1 MIELFPRLEEDVFLT
16 LYQKARKSQLTS
28 LDFDWEAPSGFDR
41 REIQALARVL
51 TPVYLG
57 EQSAMLGAAAAL
69 PQMFRA
75 HETSVQLYLTS
86 FLADEGRHFEI
97 LTRFYQRA
105 GEQPARLRE
114 IPEMLR
120 YHHRLRQGDRFD
132 WAWGILIS
140 DLYSSL
146 FYRLFAQARPEAVFG
161 RISSA
166 VLVDESRHK
175 AFAHHYLKRA
185 LPRLD
190 EDRRRGLVRMEEELI
205 EIIDA
210 IEGKLE
216 AEARVLGLD
225 GKEIVGRWVADI
237 EYHARQIGLKPG
249 AGGDGRD
256 EGPGGGETAAGGEA
270 EAARELL
277 GVPEPAAAD
286 EEAEDGRQGA
296 VAREAGDGSGR
307 RLFTFS
313 LARLGR
319 PLAGAG
325 ARAAD
330 ALRHCGACAV
340 ALLCRTRAI
349 GGAVAS
355 GS

>member
-16 LYQKARKSQLTS
+16 LYHKARKTQLTS
-28 LDFDWEAPSGFDR
+28 LDFDWEGPSGFDR
-41 REIQALARVL
+41 REMQALARIL

-69 PQMFRA
+69 PQMFHA

-86 FLADEGRHFEI
+86 FLSDEGRHFEI

-105 GEQPARLRE
+105 GEHPVRLRE
-114 IPEMLR
+114 MPEMLR

-132 WAWGILIS
+132 WVWGILIS

-146 FYRLFAQARPEAVFG
+146 FYKLFAEARPEAVFG

-185 LPRLD
+185 LPYLD
-190 EDRRRGLVRMEEELI
+190 EDRRRGLIRMEEDLI
-205 EIIDA
+205 EIIQA
-210 IEGKLE
+210 IERKLE
-216 AEARVLGLD
+216 EDARLLGLD
-225 GKEIVGRWVADI
+225 GREIVDRWIADI
-237 EYHARQIGLKPG
+237 EYHARQIGLKPRSDG
-249 AGGDGRD
+249 ADGGDPGERPDGGRAPLR
-256 EGPGGGETAAGGEA
+256 ELAPAAGEEGSSGPGRAVDGPKEGE
-270 EAARELL
+270 
-277 GVPEPAAAD
+277 
-286 EEAEDGRQGA
+286 
-296 VAREAGDGSGR
+296 GR
-307 RLFTFS
+307 RLFGFS
-313 LARLGR
+313 LGRLGR

-325 ARAAD
+325 ARAAG
-330 ALRHCGACAV
+330 ALRQCGACAV
-340 ALLCRTRAI
+340 ALLCKTRAVR
-349 GGAVAS
+349 GALAS